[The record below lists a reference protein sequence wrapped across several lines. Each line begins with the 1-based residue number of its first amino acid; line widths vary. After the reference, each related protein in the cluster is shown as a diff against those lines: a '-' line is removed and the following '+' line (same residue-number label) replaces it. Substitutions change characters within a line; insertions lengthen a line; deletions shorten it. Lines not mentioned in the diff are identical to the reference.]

1 MFIKGFDKDL
11 RCRGFQFEVSKTY
24 ETGAADEDLKLCSD
38 TVFHFCRSL
47 QQVHDY
53 YNVNNDNRYC
63 EIEVLGRL
71 IEDDCKCGSN
81 KIRVVREI
89 SNGEL
94 QYLKGHNQG
103 NTGLFNTGSRNVG
116 DCNVGSR
123 NVGDCNV
130 GSRNVGD
137 CNVGRRNVGD
147 CNVGRR
153 NVGDWNVG
161 NWNVGNWNVGRRN
174 VGDWNVGD
182 WNKCD
187 RSTGFFNTQER
198 TVTIFNQDS
207 GLTYDECCESAWH
220 AALYSV
226 PFELTKWIEYTEDDK
241 KDSIIRQCIGGY
253 LKKYTFKEACANWWN
268 LMKDEDKHLIQTMPN
283 FDKAIFKEIT
293 GIEVNMEEKQ

>member
-11 RCRGFQFEVSKTY
+11 RCRGFQFEVGKTY

-94 QYLKGHNQG
+94 QYLKGNNQG
-103 NTGLFNTGSRNVG
+103 NTGLFNTGYRNT
-116 DCNVGSR
+116 
-123 NVGDCNV
+123 
-130 GSRNVGD
+130 
-137 CNVGRRNVGD
+137 
-147 CNVGRR
+147 
-153 NVGDWNVG
+153 GDWNTG
-161 NWNVGNWNVGRRN
+161 NRNTGNRN
-174 VGDWNVGD
+174 TGDWNTGHWNTGNRNTGDWNTGHWNTGYRNTGDWNTGD

-220 AALYSV
+220 AALYSA

-253 LKKYTFKEACANWWN
+253 LKNTHSKKLAQ
-268 LMKDEDKHLIQTMPN
+268 IG
-283 FDKAIFKEIT
+283 
-293 GIEVNMEEKQ
+293 GI